1 MITRRAGK
9 NNGDNR
15 HFVLRVRVAVSEAKT
30 EIMCLQTRG
39 GGEVSFTINAA
50 GQVYKQTIK
59 VRVLGRGYDRRQIP
73 PHRNNAAYSEGVGV
87 LTAVKDGNL

>member
-1 MITRRAGK
+1 MLTVILIACSAFGLAISDAETDIK
-9 NNGDNR
+9 
-15 HFVLRVRVAVSEAKT
+15 
-30 EIMCLQTRG
+30 CLQTKG
-39 GGEVSFTINAA
+39 GGKVSFTINAA

>member
-1 MITRRAGK
+1 MTTRRAGK

-15 HFVLRVRVAVSEAKT
+15 HYVLRVRVAVSEAKT

-39 GGEVSFTINAA
+39 GGGVVHHQCSRPSI
-50 GQVYKQTIK
+50 QTND
-59 VRVLGRGYDRRQIP
+59 RGCVLGRGYYRRQRTL
-73 PHRNNAAYSEGVGV
+73 HQNNAAYSEGVGV